1 MNAGTEDRR
10 PAVSVIVPARRC
22 ASQLA
27 DTLPALRAHA
37 GCALDTPPQA
47 PPSWA
52 PPSWEAPP
60 WEAPPWAP
68 PSWELIV
75 VDDASGDD
83 TALVAG
89 RFADHVVTLP
99 GPGAAG
105 PAAARNAGAAVA
117 RGAILVFVDADVR
130 VRPDAV
136 ARLVGAL
143 TEDPTLGAAF
153 GSYDATPARHSVC
166 SRYRNLL
173 HHYVHQHGAG
183 LAETFWAGCGAV
195 RRDAF
200 LEAGGFDARR
210 YRRPQ
215 IEDIALG
222 YRMRDLGHRIRLVP
236 EAQGTHLKAWTLT
249 GILRTDVVDRGIPW
263 MRLLLERGRPHA
275 PAHLNVSPA
284 AAGHALAVC
293 LAGLGLGAGLVGGPA
308 PLGALSALL
317 LTAVIAGNRHFY
329 RWLAARHGWGFALR
343 CIPLH
348 LAYHGLNGV
357 SAALGG
363 LAHLAATLRMAFVGR
378 VAAPEGRP

>member
-1 MNAGTEDRR
+1 M
-10 PAVSVIVPARRC
+10 PQSSV
-22 ASQLA
+22 
-27 DTLPALRAHA
+27 
-37 GCALDTPPQA
+37 
-47 PPSWA
+47 
-52 PPSWEAPP
+52 
-60 WEAPPWAP
+60 P

-83 TALVAG
+83 TAMVAR
-89 RFADHVVTLP
+89 RFADHVITLP

-117 RGAILVFVDADVR
+117 RGEILVFVDADVR

-263 MRLLLERGRPHA
+263 MRLLLERGRPHT
-275 PAHLNVSPA
+275 PPHLNVSPA
-284 AAGHALAVC
+284 AAGQAVAVC

-308 PLGALSALL
+308 PLPAVSALL
-317 LTAVIAGNRHFY
+317 LVAVIGGNRHFY

-348 LAYHGLNGV
+348 LAHHGLNGV
-357 SAALGG
+357 SAALGS
-363 LAHLAATLRMAFVGR
+363 LAYLLTTLRTACVR
-378 VAAPEGRP
+378 RSVATEGRP